1 MTYDTHQINGRTSDI
16 FTRSRIAEIASELCP
31 IAEDDARF
39 AYAALILGWVLRGD
53 DVEDRYARTQSVE
66 RAFQDH
72 NSDAWSRRL
81 PGELPDTQLTWP
93 DFQTKTEKALKFIG
107 GES

>member
-1 MTYDTHQINGRTSDI
+1 MSYDTHQINGRTSDI
-16 FTRSRIAEIASELCP
+16 LTRSRIAEIASEICP

-39 AYAALILGWVLRGD
+39 AYAALILGWVLLAD
-53 DVEDRYARTQSVE
+53 DVEERYARTQSID

-72 NSDAWSRRL
+72 VSDAWVRRL
-81 PGELPDTQLTWP
+81 PGEQPDTRLIWP
-93 DFQTKTEKALKFIG
+93 DFQVKIEKALKFIG